1 MIYRSTPEKERPM
14 IELDAPIISRLP
26 QDLNV
31 WHRIKSSVTGFKC
44 VTQD

>member
-1 MIYRSTPEKERPM
+1 MIYPSTPEKERPM

-31 WHRIKSSVTGFKC
+31 WRRIKTCGAGLNPLP
-44 VTQD
+44 QD